1 MADMELSKP
10 QVTDEMV
17 EYVKA
22 KYGDTRLESDVMSD
36 EMYEDLCRFAKEA
49 EVIKDTNFKGKEV
62 DASKAQPVNTIVHK
76 SPKPSKMVTNV
87 VLGLVAAKVSSSN
100 KRKHWYVPPPKDL
113 KCPTINPPSKSSL
126 VIFSGLL
133 MKM

>member
-22 KYGDTRLESDVMSD
+22 KYGDTWLESDVMSD

-49 EVIKDTNFKGKEV
+49 EVIKDTNSKGKEV
-62 DASKAQPVNTIVHK
+62 DASKAQPVSTIVHK
-76 SPKPSKMVTNV
+76 STKPSKMVTNV
-87 VLGLVAAKVSSSN
+87 VPGLVAAK
-100 KRKHWYVPPPKDL
+100 W
-113 KCPTINPPSKSSL
+113 
-126 VIFSGLL
+126 F
-133 MKM
+133 M

>member
-1 MADMELSKP
+1 MADMELSKA

-22 KYGDTRLESDVMSD
+22 KYGYSWLESDEMSN
-36 EMYEDLCRFAKEA
+36 EMFEDLCRFAKEE
-49 EVIKDTNFKGKEV
+49 EVIKDTNSKGKEV
-62 DASKAQPVNTIVHK
+62 DASHAQPVSTLGNK

-87 VLGLVAAKVSSSN
+87 VLGLLAAKVSSSN

-113 KCPTINPPSKSSL
+113 KCPTININSPIKK
-126 VIFSGLL
+126 FTCYF
-133 MKM
+133 